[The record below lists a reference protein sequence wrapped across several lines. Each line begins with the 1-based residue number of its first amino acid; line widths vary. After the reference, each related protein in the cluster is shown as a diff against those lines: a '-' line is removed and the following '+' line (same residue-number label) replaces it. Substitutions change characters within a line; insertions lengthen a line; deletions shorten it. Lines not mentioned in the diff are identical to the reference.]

1 MTENRTEG
9 TEQAEQTSLWLT
21 SEQVA
26 ERVAAGKVNGRQDLQ
41 TKSLGRIVRD
51 NVCTLFNA
59 LNFILA
65 ILILVTSGGKSWNN
79 VLFMGIVFFN
89 LFVGIFQEI
98 KAKKTIEKLSLISA
112 PKVKV
117 LRDAEERIIPV
128 EQLVLD
134 DVMIL
139 EAGRQICA
147 DSIVVGGSIEV
158 NESMITGESD
168 PILKKEGEELKSGS
182 FVVSG
187 RCSARVFHV
196 GTDNYANKIASG
208 ARYIKK
214 TNSETLRAMRAIIR
228 LMSIVVVPL
237 GVGLLL
243 KQILVAGNPMAEA
256 IRKMAGGVVSMIPQG
271 LIALSTTVFAVGVVR
286 LSRHNTLSQDLY
298 SIETLARVDVLC
310 LDKTGTIT
318 EGTMVVSGVSP
329 EAATEEEMRGVLS
342 YVVACVPDNNPTY
355 NAVADYV
362 GENEIVPEGDAFPF
376 SSDRKWSGANKGDVG
391 YVMGALEFIAPD
403 KAAAFAEKCEAFSSE
418 GKRVIT
424 VARTAKIEQGVPL
437 SGQEILGFVL
447 IEDKIRAEAPDTL
460 RFFAEQGVDIRV
472 ISGDNPVTVSA
483 IAAKAGLAGADK
495 YTDAASWGEDPD
507 YDTLTK
513 EYKIF
518 GRVTPEQKL
527 GLIKTFKRQKHT
539 VAMTGDGV
547 NDVLALKEADC
558 SVAMASGSDVAKS
571 VASLVLLDSNFASM
585 PRVVAE
591 GRRSINN
598 LQRSASLYLVKTIYS
613 ALLAVIFLFIG
624 SYPFEPSD
632 LTLVGVTTIG
642 IPSFLLALEPNKER
656 AQGSFLYNALRKA
669 LPGALTI
676 VVGIVAIQIIKMTM
690 GLPAEEARMLCVLMV
705 AVANFMVLFRVCLPM
720 DVKHAVYFFLML
732 ALYMVGWLVTPWT
745 FHMMK
750 INELTT
756 RMLWI
761 LLALTGAGAVIF
773 VLFIFLEKKIAKRG
787 KPKFLKTLNLE

>member
-1 MTENRTEG
+1 MEESKSR
-9 TEQAEQTSLWLT
+9 QAEQTALWLT
-21 SEQVA
+21 SEEVA
-26 ERVAAGKVNGRQDLQ
+26 ARVAAGKVNGRQSLQ
-41 TKSLGRIVRD
+41 TKSVGKIVRD
-51 NVCTLFNA
+51 NLCTLFNG
-59 LNFILA
+59 LNFVLA

-89 LFVGIFQEI
+89 LFVGIYQEL
-98 KAKKTIEKLSLISA
+98 KAKRTIEKLSLISA
-112 PKVKV
+112 PKVTV
-117 LRDAEERIIPV
+117 LRDAEERVIPV
-128 EQLVLD
+128 EELVID

-147 DSIVVGGSIEV
+147 DSVIVGGMIEV

-168 PILKKEGEELKSGS
+168 PILKREGEELKSGS

-196 GTDNYANKIASG
+196 GADNYASKIADG

-214 TNSETLRAMRAIIR
+214 TNSEILRALRAIIR
-228 LMSIVVVPL
+228 LMSIVVIPL

-243 KQILVAGNPMAEA
+243 KQMLVAGNPADEA

-286 LSRHNTLSQDLY
+286 LSKHNTLSQDLY

-318 EGTMVVSGVSP
+318 EGTMVVTDVAAESGT
-329 EAATEEEMRGVLS
+329 AEEIKDALS
-342 YVVACVPDNNPTY
+342 YIVACVKDNNPTY
-355 NAVADYV
+355 NAIKDYV
-362 GENEIVPEGDAFPF
+362 SGGENEVAPEGDAFPF
-376 SSDRKWSGANKGDVG
+376 SSDRKWSPANKGSVG
-391 YVMGALEFIAPD
+391 YVMGALEFIAPE
-403 KAAAFAEKCEAFSSE
+403 AAANYAAKCEEFSSQ

-424 VARTAKIEQGVPL
+424 VARTAAITQGAPL

-447 IEDKIRAEAPDTL
+447 IEDKIRAEAPETL
-460 RFFAEQGVDIRV
+460 RYFAEQGVDIRV

-483 IAAKAGLAGADK
+483 IAAKAGLEGADK
-495 YTDAASWGEDPD
+495 YTDAASWGDDPD
-507 YDTLTK
+507 YDALT
-513 EYKIF
+513 EQYKIF

-527 GLIKTFKRQKHT
+527 GLIKTFKKQKHT

-571 VASLVLLDSNFASM
+571 VASLVLLDSNFSSM
-585 PRVVAE
+585 PRIVAE

-613 ALLAVIFLFIG
+613 ALLAIFFLFVG

-632 LTLVGVTTIG
+632 LTLVGVTTVG

-656 AQGSFLYNALRKA
+656 AEGSFLYNALRKA

-676 VVGIVAIQIIKMTM
+676 VVGVIAIQIIKMSM

-720 DVKHAVYFFLML
+720 DVKHALYFFLML
-732 ALYMVGWLVTPWT
+732 VLYMVGWLVMPWT

-750 INELTT
+750 ITELTA

-761 LLALTGAGAVIF
+761 LLALTGAGAGIF
-773 VLFIFLEKKIAKRG
+773 VLFIFLEKQIAKRG
-787 KPKFLKTLNLE
+787 KPKILKTLNLE

>member
-1 MTENRTEG
+1 MEETEKKV
-9 TEQAEQTSLWLT
+9 EQTALWLT
-21 SEQVA
+21 SEEVA
-26 ERVAAGKVNGRQDLQ
+26 ARVAAGKVNGRQDLQ
-41 TKSLGRIVRD
+41 TKSVAKIVRD
-51 NVCTLFNA
+51 NVCTLFNG
-59 LNFILA
+59 LNVLLA
-65 ILILVTSGGKSWNN
+65 VLILVMSDGKNWRN

-89 LFVGIFQEI
+89 LFVGIFQEL

-112 PKVKV
+112 PKVTV
-117 LRDAEERIIPV
+117 LRDAEERLIPV
-128 EQLVLD
+128 EELVLD

-147 DSIVVGGSIEV
+147 DSVIVGGSIEV

-187 RCSARVFHV
+187 RCTARVFHV
-196 GTDNYANKIASG
+196 GADNYANKIASG

-214 TNSETLRAMRAIIR
+214 TNSEILRALRAIIR
-228 LMSIVVVPL
+228 LMSIIVVPL

-243 KQILVAGNPMAEA
+243 KQMLVVHNTPAEA
-256 IRKMAGGVVSMIPQG
+256 VFKMAGSVVSMIPQG

-286 LSRHNTLSQDLY
+286 LSHHKTLSQDLY

-318 EGTMVVSGVSP
+318 EGTMVVTDL
-329 EAATEEEMRGVLS
+329 ATESAGEAEIKDALA
-342 YVVACVPDNNPTY
+342 YIVACVKDNNPTY
-355 NAVADYV
+355 EAVADYV
-362 GENEIVPEGDAFPF
+362 GRQEILPEGEAFPF
-376 SSDRKWSGANKGDVG
+376 SSDRKWSGANKGAVG

-403 KAAAFAEKCEAFSSE
+403 LAPQYAEKCAEYSSQ

-424 VARTAKIEQGVPL
+424 VARTAAIVKGEPL
-437 SGQEILGFVL
+437 SGQEILGFLL

-460 RFFAEQGVDIRV
+460 RFFAEEGVDIRV

-483 IAAKAGLAGADK
+483 IAAKAGLEGADK

-507 YDTLTK
+507 YDALVK
-513 EYKIF
+513 QYKIF

-527 GLIKTFKRQKHT
+527 ALIQTFKKQGHT

-598 LQRSASLYLVKTIYS
+598 LQRSASLYLVKTIY
-613 ALLAVIFLFIG
+613 ATLLAIIFLFIG
-624 SYPFEPSD
+624 SYPFEPSH
-632 LTLVGVTTIG
+632 LTLVGVTATG

-656 AQGSFLYNALRKA
+656 AQGRFLYHALRRA

-676 VVGIVAIQIIKMTM
+676 VVGIVAIQIMKSPL
-690 GLPAEEARMLCVLMV
+690 GLTVEEADMLSVLMV

-720 DVKHAVYFFLML
+720 DAKHAVIFFVML
-732 ALYMVGWLVTPWT
+732 GLYMLGWLLSPWT
-745 FHMMK
+745 FHMMR
-750 INELTT
+750 IGDLT
-756 RMLWI
+756 RKMLWI
-761 LLALTGAGAVIF
+761 LLTLTCAGAVIF
-773 VLFIFLEKKIAKRG
+773 VLFIFLEKKLAKRFN
-787 KPKFLKTLNLE
+787 PDILKKLNLE